1 MTSGSPKAGGP
12 PGSTRTE
19 GMAQKVS
26 KLLEFLD
33 KTVVEP
39 QQIHRGEPEVG
50 HTDTVL
56 PASADRQLPGG
67 LFFHP
72 PVGGDSKTAVLRQ
85 KVAALELVVEEKHQ
99 SVLAL
104 KKLLD
109 QQEESK
115 RQLTEK
121 LQKGFKAEIAKYEEA
136 LDRQLNMVDKLL
148 ADKNELT
155 KKCDG
160 LAEEMKQAEA
170 RFQLK
175 LEEQAKRF
183 EREAERQKRQSISAE
198 KARREAWQR
207 DKTQEIKEIT
217 IKGLEPEIQRLMD
230 RHHQEKRRVEEK
242 MRRTLDEFQKDAQ
255 ERIHLIKEQMA
266 RDHDDGLERERA
278 HHRRLMREQHEQFE
292 KELRE
297 ERENHLADMV
307 ETEQRWEN
315 QKRRDAALFEE
326 KQTAAI
332 EQEKNRANEKLEQV
346 AREIDALRQQH
357 AEELERVRHELEAKE
372 AEWRDKLAHEVERE
386 TQKKLEKVKEEL
398 LEERDRKL
406 DAVIEKMGREQLEIQ
421 QQHRRRI
428 DEVARSARAEASAQL
443 KEALEKNAKLV
454 ESLKLKELEVEAAEK
469 RIADLEFTNSERQAK
484 IIEYEAKLEERRQ
497 QNQALLEE
505 KEDEARKWK
514 SVIEDQEEMFA
525 AKLQSRD
532 KQVLD
537 LSKKVSESQQAAEKS
552 RHDNELQLETIEAKV
567 KQALWAKD
575 ETIRELREETTALET
590 KVRRLQLAPVDHGT
604 REWRSLVGD
613 RKGYKIPCCC
623 VSSWTTPLAFSLPHA
638 VPPRLNTYATCSG
651 SREKTFSTRVRFQLK
666 KKPRGSRCP
675 VLHRRTR
682 HKQSSRPSVCKN
694 PPNRPAAQPIVLGKR
709 GRGCAHNTQCVRLS
723 CLGVIL
729 SSAS

>member
-198 KARREAWQR
+198 K
-207 DKTQEIKEIT
+207 
-217 IKGLEPEIQRLMD
+217 
-230 RHHQEKRRVEEK
+230 
-242 MRRTLDEFQKDAQ
+242 FQKDAQ

-292 KELRE
+292 KEVRPAIARKKIHTAILRGTE
-297 ERENHLADMV
+297 PNISSEKAARFPAPDGGRFSASTVFVHL
-307 ETEQRWEN
+307 Q
-315 QKRRDAALFEE
+315 QS
-326 KQTAAI
+326 AAI

-590 KVRRLQLAPVDHGT
+590 KCSTAGLDTNKAVAPLCAKTLQIGRRRNPSSSESGAVDAHITPNVYVYLA
-604 REWRSLVGD
+604 W
-613 RKGYKIPCCC
+613 
-623 VSSWTTPLAFSLPHA
+623 
-638 VPPRLNTYATCSG
+638 
-651 SREKTFSTRVRFQLK
+651 
-666 KKPRGSRCP
+666 
-675 VLHRRTR
+675 
-682 HKQSSRPSVCKN
+682 
-694 PPNRPAAQPIVLGKR
+694 
-709 GRGCAHNTQCVRLS
+709 
-723 CLGVIL
+723 
-729 SSAS
+729 ASF